1 MVSSDAVTDR
11 LRVDILRGEHPPGE
25 RLIELQLTDR
35 YGVGRAAIRSA
46 IVELVKEGL
55 VAREANRGATVRRVP
70 ISEAIQITEARQA
83 LESLIAGHA
92 ALNASEQDRAKLGLL
107 AEQMR
112 AAVAAEQYVEYSDL
126 NKVLHERIIQIAKHP
141 IAGDLVANLRN
152 RASHH
157 QFRLAL
163 RPGRPAE
170 SLPQHEKIIA
180 AVVNGDSNAAHAAM
194 YDHLESVITTL
205 MQWADMG
212 VDI

>member
-1 MVSSDAVTDR
+1 MDSSDAVTDR
-11 LRVDILRGEHPPGE
+11 LRVDILKGEHPPGE
-25 RLIELQLTDR
+25 RLIELQLTDK
-35 YGVGRAAIRSA
+35 YNVGRAAIRSA

-92 ALNASEQDRAKLGLL
+92 ARNATSEDRSDLELL
-107 AEQMR
+107 ADRMR
-112 AAVAAEQYVEYSDL
+112 SAVAAEQYVEYSDL
-126 NKVLHERIIQIAKHP
+126 NKVLHQRIIQIAKHP
-141 IAGDLVANLRN
+141 IAGDLVGNLRN

-170 SLPQHEKIIA
+170 SLPQHEAIIA
-180 AVVNGDSNAAHAAM
+180 AVVAGEPDAAHAAM
-194 YDHLESVITTL
+194 HVHLESVITTL
-205 MQWADMG
+205 SQWADMG
-212 VDI
+212 VGL